1 MPRYYLCVLKHKEQ
15 CKMEFRTV
23 IGNIDN
29 QGMIQH
35 SHNIMLIGSCFSDN
49 IGNKLKRALMN
60 VEINPFGTVYNPA
73 SILGEIERIV
83 DLILVDE
90 TELFMHNGM
99 WHHYGFHSKFSSD
112 SAEKAMSKMNKHIT
126 SAHNHLKHCYFVII
140 PLGTAFVYEAKS
152 LGKIVSNCHKVPAK
166 EFNRFLLSFEHI
178 RTLLDAIVTKI
189 SNFAPQAKI
198 IFTVSPIRHI
208 GDGLE
213 QNQLSKSLLRAAVG
227 ETIAANHN
235 ACIYFPAYEIM
246 MDDLRDYRFYAS
258 DMLHPNDVAIEYIWN
273 TFKASFFDDSTAQ
286 LVARCERAY
295 KRIEHRPFTDNFA
308 EIEKFQNETAKV
320 LNALADEHPHIK
332 PVLQQYYK

>member
-1 MPRYYLCVLKHKEQ
+1 
-15 CKMEFRTV
+15 MEFRTV

-126 SAHNHLKHCYFVII
+126 SAHNHLKHCDFVII
-140 PLGTAFVYEAKS
+140 TLGTAFVYEAKS
-152 LGKIVSNCHKVPAK
+152 LGKIVSNCHKVPTK

-178 RTLLDAIVTKI
+178 RTLLDTIVTKI
-189 SNFAPQAKI
+189 SNFAPHAKI

-246 MDDLRDYRFYAS
+246 MDDLRDYRFYAT
-258 DMLHPNDVAIEYIWN
+258 DMVHPSDVAVEYIWN
-273 TFKASFFDDSTAQ
+273 TFKATYFDDNTAQ
-286 LVARCERAY
+286 TASRCERIS
-295 KRIEHRPFTDNFA
+295 KRLAHRPMTDNREA
-308 EIEKFQNETAKV
+308 IEKFNNETKKIITNLVKEYSYLCNIHHLKDYIA
-320 LNALADEHPHIK
+320 P
-332 PVLQQYYK
+332 

>member
-1 MPRYYLCVLKHKEQ
+1 
-15 CKMEFRTV
+15 MEFRTV

-126 SAHNHLKHCYFVII
+126 SAHNHLKHCDFVII
-140 PLGTAFVYEAKS
+140 TLGTAFVYEAKS

-178 RTLLDAIVTKI
+178 RTLLDTIVTKI
-189 SNFAPQAKI
+189 SNFAPHAKI

-258 DMLHPNDVAIEYIWN
+258 DMAHPTEQAVDYIADKFFEAALSDSAQSTMREVSRVVA
-273 TFKASFFDDSTAQ
+273 AA
-286 LVARCERAY
+286 
-295 KRIEHRPFTDNFA
+295 EHRPFNPACEEYKIFCRKQLDAIDRLQCVDLSKERAYFERMLA
-308 EIEKFQNETAKV
+308 ENV
-320 LNALADEHPHIK
+320 
-332 PVLQQYYK
+332 

>member
-1 MPRYYLCVLKHKEQ
+1 
-15 CKMEFRTV
+15 MEFRTV

-126 SAHNHLKHCYFVII
+126 SAHNHLKQCDFVII
-140 PLGTAFVYEAKS
+140 TLGTAFVYEAKS

-178 RTLLDAIVTKI
+178 RTLLDTIVTKI
-189 SNFAPQAKI
+189 SNFAPHAKI

-320 LNALADEHPHIK
+320 LYALADEYPHIK